1 MSIKNMKLE
10 TLTLGQIREIIA
22 ATKDMHYSFG
32 ISFSLTEIEMWLS
45 KNKIV
50 SKTIHYRRFKNFDN
64 LLKRIIKEAKNMDD
78 TQYYLDKEEKE
89 KVINQILKIVEKE
102 FKRLLDYRKPSID
115 FKVDL
120 IHHWYEHDLK
130 RELGVP
136 YNLDEIEVGCYF
148 NEKGTHNYDFNNL
161 TLKLNLADLS
171 DIDEKIDDIVDSICG
186 LVTLKRNVEY
196 FSKEDE
202 KRQEEKKEL

>member
-1 MSIKNMKLE
+1 MSKKDMKLK

-32 ISFSLTEIEMWLS
+32 ISFSLTEIEIWLS
-45 KNKIV
+45 KNKSV
-50 SKTIHYRRFKNFDN
+50 SKTFHYRRFKNFDN

-89 KVINQILKIVEKE
+89 KVINEILKIVEKE

-115 FKVDL
+115 FKVEL

-130 RELGVP
+130 RELGFS
-136 YNLDEIEVGCYF
+136 YNLDEIELGCYF
-148 NEKGTHNYDFNNL
+148 KDKWTNKYDFNNL
-161 TLKLNLADLS
+161 PLKLNLADLS
-171 DIDEKIDDIVDSICG
+171 DIDQKIDDIVDSICG
-186 LVTLKRNVEY
+186 LVTLKRNIEY
-196 FSKEDE
+196 FSKEE
-202 KRQEEKKEL
+202 ERRQEEELK